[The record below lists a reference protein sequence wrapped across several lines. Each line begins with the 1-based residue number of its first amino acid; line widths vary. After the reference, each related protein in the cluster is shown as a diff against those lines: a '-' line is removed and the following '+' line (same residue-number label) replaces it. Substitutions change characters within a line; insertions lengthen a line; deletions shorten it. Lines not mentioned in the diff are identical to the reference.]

1 MINNGAVFQYPENKQ
16 FSICLTHDVDIIYPP
31 LIHKI
36 ASFLTY
42 PMHKEIYKLNQIL
55 TYKKNTQNPYL
66 TFSKIMKLGEYARA
80 KKFYGSL

>member
-1 MINNGAVFQYPENKQ
+1 
-16 FSICLTHDVDIIYPP
+16 
-31 LIHKI
+31 
-36 ASFLTY
+36 
-42 PMHKEIYKLNQIL
+42 MHKEIYKLNQIL